1 MFANPGLVPAI
12 SCKYDLQWLALT
24 AAGSRCDSCCS
35 CGSYCSAAG
44 CRTIQYQVQGRTGLE
59 KVKLKMQM
67 VKNKTGLNMIFT
79 SKHSGVSRYDLYYRA
94 MEVKVRYY
102 REKRECILAA
112 VSHPSLALQRR
123 ADCSCAVR
131 GELQSRPHCGQ
142 PDVLLSDAHSATVM
156 LQSLFCFGHHSIL
169 RSVYQDCKC

>member
-1 MFANPGLVPAI
+1 M
-12 SCKYDLQWLALT
+12 
-24 AAGSRCDSCCS
+24 
-35 CGSYCSAAG
+35 
-44 CRTIQYQVQGRTGLE
+44 QGRTGLE

-67 VKNKTGLNMIFT
+67 VKNNTGLNIMFKSNVDYKDILALVDMICMVW
-79 SKHSGVSRYDLYYRA
+79 S

-102 REKRECILAA
+102 SEKRECIFAA

-156 LQSLFCFGHHSIL
+156 LQSLLRSGHHSIL
-169 RSVYQDCKC
+169 YHSSVYQVS

>member
-1 MFANPGLVPAI
+1 MLI
-12 SCKYDLQWLALT
+12 TDILALVDMI
-24 AAGSRCDSCCS
+24 C
-35 CGSYCSAAG
+35 
-44 CRTIQYQVQGRTGLE
+44 
-59 KVKLKMQM
+59 M
-67 VKNKTGLNMIFT
+67 VW
-79 SKHSGVSRYDLYYRA
+79 S

-142 PDVLLSDAHSATVM
+142 PDVLLSDAHSATVI
-156 LQSLFCFGHHSIL
+156 LTSIIV
-169 RSVYQDCKC
+169 SFPSPFTSEKCLPC